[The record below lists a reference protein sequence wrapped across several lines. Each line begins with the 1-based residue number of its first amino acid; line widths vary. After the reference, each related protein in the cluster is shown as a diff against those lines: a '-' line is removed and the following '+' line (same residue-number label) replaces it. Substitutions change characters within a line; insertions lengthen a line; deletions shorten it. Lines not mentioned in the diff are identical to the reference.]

1 MNRIL
6 AAALLA
12 ALPGLALSLPRPPPQ
27 APASEPPAPLTG
39 EALRSR
45 IDAYLG
51 SIDTP
56 IGPERWRALGPE
68 AAQVLAE
75 RAASADELPTL
86 RARAVGGLAAVGGPR
101 AERVLGDLARK
112 EGEPYV
118 VRVTAM
124 HGAAQVL
131 PEKKAVRLLRP
142 LMEKAPEARLRAAAA
157 EALARGS
164 RAACPA
170 IEAQAGRE
178 KARDRVRFERALAR
192 CRD

>member
-12 ALPGLALSLPRPPPQ
+12 ALPGLALAFPRPPPQ
-27 APASEPPAPLTG
+27 APGSEPPAPLTG

-75 RAASADELPTL
+75 RAASPDELPTV

-101 AERVLGDLARK
+101 AEQVLGDLARK

-118 VRVTAM
+118 VRATAM

-164 RAACPA
+164 RATCPA

-178 KARDRVRFERALAR
+178 KVRDRVRFERALAR